1 MLLIQLSLRHFYNWE
16 LIVLKQITREM
27 PNLVKPERQKK
38 KKSISTSLQ
47 SLLPVLITTQKQPHA
62 EIHLPK
68 VAGNISNKK
77 K

>member
-1 MLLIQLSLRHFYNWE
+1 
-16 LIVLKQITREM
+16 M

-38 KKSISTSLQ
+38 KKNLSTSLQ

-77 K
+77 KIIKKTTHDKTNEKPTPPNTFD